1 MGSLEEVCHQKQSAT
16 KRSLNYPNKVAKK
29 SATNICMVR
38 HTKGCPP
45 TVAVVKGNNIVPH
58 VQPSCGRHLLQ
69 MRHPRDERKNDL
81 FSVEPSDNRTLTVR
95 PCHFFRRLCHRTTTP
110 LIPDVRSSECL
121 IVFLAFGS
129 ASPAEPQ
136 FCRFGGPLSWMAG
149 WLT

>member
-95 PCHFFRRLCHRTTTP
+95 PCHFFRRLCHWTQTP
-110 LIPDVRSSECL
+110 LALFRRPND
-121 IVFLAFGS
+121 AFVAWVG
-129 ASPAEPQ
+129 
-136 FCRFGGPLSWMAG
+136 FDLG
-149 WLT
+149 WTVPVG